1 MAKTSVNDTAEVAE
15 METENTATP
24 DYTPK
29 HVGGG
34 TFEVAGKKIKGKPR
48 AEEYATALRGAE
60 ERLNAPDFSDLPP
73 PNWANIRSRALTY
86 RKNLREVPMNETH
99 LPDGNL
105 NPMYDRTY
113 RYVWAAYSA
122 KQDVPDK
129 QSQGYELVS
138 RADLEKMVEDNKC
151 PEHYLNLLREE
162 GRYLVY
168 ADDVLMRFP
177 RVLDRQRIAEREARA
192 VAHMKKVEQQG
203 KEDFE
208 RAGVRVEDSRIG
220 SSFTTEL
227 RDTREGV
234 NQIDF

>member
-1 MAKTSVNDTAEVAE
+1 MAKESETAKTEDATNEVV
-15 METENTATP
+15 

-34 TFEVAGKKIKGKPR
+34 TFEVGGKKIKGKAK
-48 AEEYATALRGAE
+48 AEEYAVNLRRADE
-60 ERLNAPDFSDLPP
+60 QLAVPDLSDIVPD
-73 PNWANIRSRALTY
+73 NWAQIRDRTLKF
-86 RKNLREVPMNETH
+86 RNNLRELPMNETH
-99 LPDGNL
+99 LPNGSL

-113 RYVWAAYSA
+113 RYVWGAYSA

-138 RADLEKMVEDNKC
+138 RKDLEKMVKDNKC
-151 PEHYLNLLREE
+151 PDHYLNLLREE

-177 RVLDRQRIAEREARA
+177 RVLDKQRTAALEARA
-192 VAHMKKVEQQG
+192 QAHMKRVEQQG
-203 KEDFE
+203 KENLE
-208 RAGVRVEDSRIG
+208 RAGVKVEDSRIG
-220 SSFTTEL
+220 SSFQTEL
-227 RDTREGV
+227 RETRGGV